1 MKSDATFDQVW
12 IDKSAL
18 MYPATQFIM
27 DRLEGVVADVV
38 DDVHSLKHP
47 ADIAQAK
54 RQLILTPHKGVAFKA
69 CQGMCEGVVC
79 CGYHTIDLGSGC
91 PCDCTYC
98 ILQHYIANNPMVT
111 VYVNIE
117 EILSSVKNHIDLKPE
132 QQFRIGTGELS
143 DSLAYDHITNY
154 SKVIVNFFAAQKNA
168 TFEFKTKTANI
179 RNLIGLKHNGH
190 TVVSW
195 SLNPQKLIDREEKNS
210 AYLID
215 RLKAART
222 CVNAGYRVGFHFDPM
237 INYTGWEVDYH
248 DVVNMLFEYVPASF
262 VAWISLGALRFPSSL
277 KSVVQKRFPETT
289 IFSGEFIPA
298 NGKMRYF
305 RPIREEMY
313 KKMRSWI
320 KQRATFIKP
329 YLCMETAAVNQHY
342 GQL

>member
-1 MKSDATFDQVW
+1 MKGDATFDQVW
-12 IDKSAL
+12 IDRTAL
-18 MYPATQFIM
+18 IYPTTQFIL
-27 DRLEGVVADVV
+27 DRLAGVPSDVV

-47 ADIAQAK
+47 SDISLAK
-54 RQLILTPHKGVAFKA
+54 RQLILTTHRGVVFKA

-79 CGYHTIDLGSGC
+79 CGYHTIDLGQGC

-111 VYVNIE
+111 IYVNIE
-117 EILSSVKNHIDLKPE
+117 EILSSVRKHIEAMPE
-132 QQFRIGTGELS
+132 RDFRIGTGELS
-143 DSLAYDHITNY
+143 DSLAYDQITNY

-179 RNLIGLKHNGH
+179 KNLIGLKHNGR

-195 SLNPQKLIDREEKNS
+195 SLNPQKLIDREEKDS

-237 INYTGWEVDYH
+237 INYTGWETDYR
-248 DVVNMLFEYVPASF
+248 DVVNMLFEYVPASNI
-262 VAWISLGALRFPSSL
+262 AWISLGALRFPASL
-277 KSVVQKRFPETT
+277 KPVVQKRFPQTK
-289 IFSGEFIPA
+289 IFTGEFIPA

-313 KKMRSWI
+313 RKMREWI
-320 KQRATFIKP
+320 NQRATFIRP
-329 YLCMETAAVNQHY
+329 YLCMETVTVNQHY
-342 GQL
+342 SQL